1 MGWGGL
7 LLIGLFVI
15 MYYSIKW
22 VPEGDGARRRAGETE
37 TEKGEEGQGR
47 KKGRSTYSPTLP
59 TPSDRPGCS
68 LL

>member
-1 MGWGGL
+1 VLVGWGGL

-37 TEKGEEGQGR
+37 TEKGEEG
-47 KKGRSTYSPTLP
+47 
-59 TPSDRPGCS
+59 
-68 LL
+68 